1 MITPEHDHKNE
12 CMKKPKLPKLIKLPA
27 RRGTAESRVDEA
39 LSGVP
44 RITNE
49 TVAEHREA
57 VLSGARKYIYPLQ
70 HSKRRIVRIS
80 ISLLVVAVVAFFA
93 YCGVGLYN
101 LQLTTGFIY
110 DVTRVIPFPVAKAGP
125 SFVAY
130 ESYLFELRRNMH
142 YYDTQQRTNFAT
154 RDGKVQLQ
162 RLKQQAMNEVITDAY
177 TKQLAVKN
185 HVTISNQEVDAEVQ
199 LVRNQNRLGG
209 NDRVFKDVLNEFWG
223 WSVDDFKRELK
234 QQLLQQK
241 VATELDTVTQN
252 RAVSV
257 LRQLQGGADFASL
270 AASSDDATTRAT
282 GGLYPEIIKR
292 TDHNIAPHVT
302 DELFKLKAGQISGI
316 INTGYT
322 LEIVKVIDVSGNNV
336 HAAHIQFNFSDIS
349 TFVNPLKD
357 QHKPR
362 HYIKV

>member
-1 MITPEHDHKNE
+1 
-12 CMKKPKLPKLIKLPA
+12 MKKPKLPKLIKFPA
-27 RRGTAESRVDEA
+27 RRNTAESRVEEA
-39 LSGVP
+39 LSVVP

-80 ISLLVVAVVAFFA
+80 ISLLVLAVLTFFT
-93 YCGVGLYN
+93 YCGIGLYN
-101 LQLTTGFIY
+101 LQLTSGFIY

-125 SFVAY
+125 LFVGY

-142 YYDTQQRTNFAT
+142 YYETQQRTNFAT

-162 RLKQQAMNEVITDAY
+162 RLKQQAMNEVLTAAY
-177 TKQLAVKN
+177 TKQLAIKDQVS
-185 HVTISNQEVDAEVQ
+185 VSDQEVDAEVL
-199 LVRNQNRLGG
+199 LVRNQNRLGSS
-209 NDRVFKDVLNEFWG
+209 DRVFKDVLNEFWG

-241 VATELDTVTQN
+241 VATKLDTVTQN
-252 RAVSV
+252 RAASV
-257 LRQLQGGADFASL
+257 LQQLQGGADFATL
-270 AASSDDATTRAT
+270 AAQSSDDAATRAT
-282 GGLYPEIIKR
+282 GGAYPDVIKR

-322 LEIVKVIDVSGNNV
+322 LEIVKVIDVSGSNV
-336 HAAHIQFNFSDIS
+336 HAAHVQFNFNDIN
-349 TFVNPLKD
+349 TFVNPLKE
-357 QHKPR
+357 QHKPQ
-362 HYIKV
+362 HYVKV